1 LTEDGCLKFVVEPGR
16 AFFDFC
22 KEYDADK
29 IAASLRTGLTTLGLE
44 GAIKR
49 GDRVLLKPNLVM
61 AKAPRLAVTTHPQ
74 VVRAVAMVLSDCG
87 ARLYLGDSPG
97 FGSLE
102 TVIEKCGLRPALQEF
117 AITVTSFEQ
126 EEVVVDTDNLVAKR
140 LILAAGALQ
149 FDKVVNLPKLK
160 THSMMGSTLAV
171 KNLFGLIP
179 GLKKAAWHLRAGHDR
194 NFFARI
200 MFDIYRQVTPV
211 WNFLDGI
218 TGMEGEGPT
227 GGTPRN
233 FNLLALSA
241 DAPALDYLVEKWVGF
256 TKPTPLSSV
265 ALNLGM
271 VFEEGCSVC
280 GPAAD
285 EPPATSIKPA
295 QGAAAATFPGHKVW
309 RRIFVKRPKVSRTRC
324 QRCRV
329 CVQHCPAQVMKLI
342 DAKIVIDY
350 KRCIRCYCCQ
360 ELCPYGAI
368 RVGFGIGS

>member
-1 LTEDGCLKFVVEPGR
+1 LLESGKV
-16 AFFDFC
+16 FFDFC
-22 KEYDADK
+22 TEYNAAK

-44 GAIKR
+44 EAVKR

-61 AKAPRLAVTTHPQ
+61 AKTPRLAVTTHPE

-87 ARLYLGDSPG
+87 AQIYLGDSPG
-97 FGSLE
+97 FGALE
-102 TVIEKCGLRPALQEF
+102 TVIKKCGLQPVLQEF
-117 AITVTSFEQ
+117 AITVTSFDQ
-126 EEVVVDTDNLVAKR
+126 DDVVADTDNLVAKR
-140 LILAAGALQ
+140 LTLAAAARQ
-149 FDKVVNLPKLK
+149 FDKIINLPKLK
-160 THSMMGSTLAV
+160 THSMMGTTLAV
-171 KNLFGLIP
+171 KNLFGFIP

-194 NFFARI
+194 EFFAKI
-200 MFDIYRQVTPV
+200 MFDIYRQVVPV
-211 WNFLDGI
+211 WNFMDGI

-227 GGTPRN
+227 GGTLRN

-241 DAPALDYLVEKWVGF
+241 DAPALDYLVEKWVGL
-256 TKPTPLSSV
+256 TEPTPLSSV
-265 ALNLGM
+265 ALNLGI
-271 VFEEGCSVC
+271 VSETSCGAC

-285 EPPATSIKPA
+285 KPLATPIKPA
-295 QGAAAATFPGHKVW
+295 QGAVAATFPGHKIW
-309 RRIFVKRPKVSRTRC
+309 RRIFVKRPKISRTRC

>member
-1 LTEDGCLKFVVEPGR
+1 MVMSGK
-16 AFFDFC
+16 AYFDFC
-22 KEYDADK
+22 SEYNAGK
-29 IAASLRTGLTTLGLE
+29 IAASLRAGLTTLGLE
-44 GAIKR
+44 NSIKS

-61 AKAPRLAVTTHPQ
+61 AKAPRLAVTTHPE

-87 ARLYLGDSPG
+87 ARLHLGDSPG

-102 TVIEKCGLRPALQEF
+102 TVLEKCGLKSVLQEF
-117 AITVTSFEQ
+117 AIVVTPFDR
-126 EEVVVDTDNLVAKR
+126 EEVVVDTKNLVAKK
-140 LILAAGALQ
+140 LVVAATALE
-149 FDKVVNLPKLK
+149 FDKIVNLPKLK

-171 KNLFGLIP
+171 KNLFGFIP

-194 NFFARI
+194 DFFARI

-256 TKPTPLSSV
+256 PEPTPLSSV
-265 ALNLGM
+265 ALNLGLIA
-271 VFEEGCSVC
+271 EENVSAS
-280 GPAAD
+280 GPAID
-285 EPPATSIKPA
+285 KPLSMPIKQA
-295 QGAAAATFPGHKVW
+295 QGAAAATFPGHKIW
-309 RRIFVKRPKVSRTRC
+309 RRIFVKRPKISRTRC
-324 QRCRV
+324 HHCRV

-368 RVGFGIGS
+368 RIGFGIGS

>member
-1 LTEDGCLKFVVEPGR
+1 MVEPGKVY
-16 AFFDFC
+16 FDFC
-22 KEYDADK
+22 TEYKVDR
-29 IAASLRTGLTTLGLE
+29 IAASLRTGLAVLGLE
-44 GAIKR
+44 NRVKS

-61 AKAPRLAVTTHPQ
+61 AKAPRLAVTTHPEI
-74 VVRAVAMVLSDCG
+74 VRAVAMVLSDCG
-87 ARLYLGDSPG
+87 ARIYLGESPG
-97 FGSLE
+97 FGSLD
-102 TVIEKCGLRPALQEF
+102 TVLEKCGLKRVLQEF
-117 AITVTSFEQ
+117 AITVTPFEQ
-126 EEVVVDTDNLVAKR
+126 EEVVIDKDNLVAKR
-140 LILAAGALQ
+140 LTLAASALQ
-149 FDKVVNLPKLK
+149 FDKIVNLPKLK

-171 KNLFGLIP
+171 KNLFGFIP

-194 NFFARI
+194 DFFAGI
-200 MFDIYRQVTPV
+200 MFDIYRQVIPV

-233 FNLLALSA
+233 FGLLALSA
-241 DAPALDYLVEKWVGF
+241 EAPALDYLVEKWVGF
-256 TKPTPLSSV
+256 TEPTPLSSV
-265 ALNLGM
+265 ALKLGM
-271 VFEEGCSVC
+271 VTEESCGAC

-285 EPPATSIKPA
+285 EPLATPIKQA
-295 QGAAAATFPGHKVW
+295 QGSIAATFPGHRLW
-309 RRIFVKRPKVSRTRC
+309 RRIFVKRPKISLTRC